1 MKLYD
6 RQNLVHAAVKGGQY
20 EMLEYLIK
28 DTRQGINDNL
38 PEHKKFPVKYKVLDP
53 TRFNVWWKTRRNRDA
68 MGNSPLHFCFEIQ
81 DTELRYRMLSLL
93 LEEGIGDVTERNKLG
108 LLPQELEH
116 DAEYGLIP
124 DNIKHLFKQDLRNS
138 LEGDY
143 MIVTSES
150 ETVKGK
156 TELLLEQLQELHLRE
171 TTETFKID
179 AEDKKDPSKKLIL
192 ISIKFPD
199 SILNPAAEALGIE
212 TTLSYSQTQV
222 FVKAPYCDKMKRR
235 FVKFDAD
242 EKVETIQEYLGR
254 EIDFEYYLMTGTIE
268 QHFPL
273 HQKNDVR
280 QIQECFAKYKRKLIF
295 AFLTGGFG
303 KYMQP
308 INMMKNY
315 YGEKYAFEYC
325 FLLHYVAWLM
335 IPSALGVAVLVR
347 MLQIYAHTKS
357 AAEAMDT
364 DFNGALGVILAI
376 WATCFLESWKRK
388 QKEI

>member
-6 RQNLVHAAVKGGQY
+6 HQNLVHAAVKGGQY
-20 EMLEYLIK
+20 EMLEFLIK
-28 DTRQGINDNL
+28 DTRKGINDNL
-38 PEHKKFPVKYKVLDP
+38 PEHKKFPVKYRILDA
-53 TRFNVWWKTRRNRDA
+53 TKFNQYWKTRRNRDA
-68 MGNSPLHFCFEIQ
+68 MGNSPLHFCYEIQ
-81 DTELRYRMLSLL
+81 DTELRYKMLSLL
-93 LEEGIGDVTERNKLG
+93 LEEGIGDVKERNKLG

-116 DAEYGLIP
+116 DTEYARIP
-124 DNIKHLFKQDLRNS
+124 DNIKHLFKQDLRHT

-156 TELLLEQLQELHLRE
+156 KALLLEQLDELHLKE
-171 TTETFKID
+171 TTETFTIP

-199 SILNPAAEALGIE
+199 EILNKEAEALGIE
-212 TTLSYSQTQV
+212 TTLAYSQTKV
-222 FVKAPYCDKMKRR
+222 FVKAPFSERMKSS
-235 FVKFDAD
+235 FVTFDAD
-242 EKVETIQEYLGR
+242 EKVETIQEYLGK

-273 HQKNDVR
+273 HQKNDVK
-280 QIQECFAKYKRKLIF
+280 QMQECFAKYKFKLIF
-295 AFLTGGFG
+295 AFLFGGFG

-347 MLQIYAHTKS
+347 MLQIYSHTKS
-357 AAEAMDT
+357 VVEAMDT
-364 DFNGALGVILAI
+364 DFNGILGVILAI

-388 QKEI
+388 